1 MTGAGAGL
9 QAAAVAALRAA
20 NRIGG
25 VYDGPPLQAAF
36 PYAVVEVGPE
46 GDWGHKSGA
55 GREVRLAVTVRDE
68 GERPA
73 RLHRL
78 MAQAEAAMEGLAA
91 PEGWSIATLRF
102 VRSRVV
108 REPRGPWAGVIE
120 YRARMLS
127 SAPAG

>member
-1 MTGAGAGL
+1 MSAGQQL

-20 NRIGG
+20 PGIGG

-36 PYAVVEVGPE
+36 PYAMVEAGPE
-46 GDWGHKSGA
+46 SDWGHKSGI

-73 RLHRL
+73 RLHAL
-78 MAQAEAAMEGLAA
+78 MAEAEEAMEGLS
-91 PEGWSIATLRF
+91 PPSDWSVVTMRF

-108 REPRGPWAGVIE
+108 RDPKGPWAGMIE
-120 YRARMLS
+120 YRARML
-127 SAPAG
+127 ANAAAG

>member
-1 MTGAGAGL
+1 MTASQQL
-9 QAAAVAALRAA
+9 QAAAMAALEAA
-20 NRIGG
+20 DGIGG

-36 PYAVVEVGPE
+36 PYALVEAGPE
-46 GDWGHKSGA
+46 SDWGHKSAA

-73 RLHRL
+73 RLYRL
-78 MAQAEAAMEGLAA
+78 MAQAEAAMEGLIA
-91 PEGWSIATLRF
+91 PEHWSIATIRF

-108 REPRGPWAGVIE
+108 REPRGAWAGVTE

-127 SAPAG
+127 NAPAS